1 MAERLAAAPPGMA
14 AAERDVLLAT
24 KLHMLVPRPGLVVR
38 SRLAGQLDKA
48 RARGVILVCAPA
60 GRGTM
65 AGLPDQSAN
74 RRRVAATTGITLSN
88 KGSRRERVRSRR
100 SVCRGPRTIPAGC
113 GHLEPA
119 VLARRRR
126 CGF

>member
-1 MAERLAAAPPGMA
+1 MAERLAAAPPGMV

-60 GRGTM
+60 GPAPWPASQISQPTVG
-65 AGLPDQSAN
+65 GLQ
-74 RRRVAATTGITLSN
+74 RQLV
-88 KGSRRERVRSRR
+88 SR
-100 SVCRGPRTIPAGC
+100 
-113 GHLEPA
+113 
-119 VLARRRR
+119 
-126 CGF
+126 